1 VLDILAAQLAAGPWA
16 LPLLAVLV
24 LGDAFLVIIP
34 GEAAVTAAGA
44 LAAAT
49 GSPPLAAVIAVAAA
63 AAFAGDAL
71 CYAVGRRVGL
81 DRWSWMRHPRVRSAF
96 AWAGARLAGRT
107 ASALFVARFVP
118 FARLALNLTAGATR
132 VPASRYLP
140 VAALAATGWAL
151 YQAIVGAVVAS
162 IVPGGPVVAVV
173 VSVAIA
179 LALGFGLDLLL
190 ARRER
195 RARAG

>member
-1 VLDILAAQLAAGPWA
+1 MLDELAAQLAAGPWA

-49 GSPPLAAVIAVAAA
+49 GSPPLVAVIAVAAG
-63 AAFAGDAL
+63 AAFTGDLL
-71 CYAVGRRVGL
+71 CYAIGRRVGL
-81 DRWSWMRHPRVRSAF
+81 ERWRWMRHPRARSAF
-96 AWAGARLAGRT
+96 EWAGARLARRT
-107 ASALFVARFVP
+107 ASALFVARFIP

-132 VPASRYLP
+132 VPAARYLP

-162 IVPGGPVVAVV
+162 IVPGGPIVAVI
-173 VSVAIA
+173 VSVVVA
-179 LALGFGLDLLL
+179 LALGLGIDVLL
-190 ARRER
+190 ARRQR
-195 RARAG
+195 RAAAR